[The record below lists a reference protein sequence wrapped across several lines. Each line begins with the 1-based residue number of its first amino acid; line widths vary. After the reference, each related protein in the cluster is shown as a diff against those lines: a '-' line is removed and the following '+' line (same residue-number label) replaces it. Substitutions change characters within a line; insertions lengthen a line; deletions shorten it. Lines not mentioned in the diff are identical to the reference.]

1 MECAGYE
8 AVRINLM
15 TSAQKLRWLISG
27 VAVLLAIAAG
37 SWLLSQS
44 WTQKPSENKAAATSP
59 VDPRLPTSPVSLPA
73 PSPQGYAGSAACAK
87 CHEDLCKSFAQH
99 PMGRSSALTPGPAD
113 LEDFSPEKGTFT
125 AADGTRYLAEK
136 VGDQVWHHEIGT
148 NPQGQTLYD
157 RSVPIS
163 LAIGSGTRGKTYAAN
178 RDGILLQSPISWYSA
193 KGGYFELSP
202 GYENPLS
209 NPRFSRRIVEEC
221 LVCHVGRMEFDPDSP
236 DRLKPPYFHEIS
248 IGCERCHGP
257 GEKHVASQQAGK
269 TKSPDPTIVNPA
281 LLPPRERESVCHQC
295 HLHGTSRLVRYGRH
309 PRDFRPGMPLEEIF
323 CVLVKKDSA
332 ETDSKAV
339 SQVEQMRASAC
350 FKGSGGKLG
359 CISCHNPHQW
369 PEAEKRDEYYRARC
383 NDCHAD
389 KGCSLPLKEREEKQ
403 DSCIACH
410 MPRTTPKDIVH
421 ASQTD
426 HRVPRRPQAPA
437 DSEPKSPAA
446 TTLQA
451 LKFFDDSDQRIPH
464 WEVQRIRGMLML
476 GGKTSE
482 DPSENAF
489 SLLLPL
495 AGVAPDDVPLLHS
508 LGAAHLNNKDY
519 AAARKWAEKGVAL
532 QPKNEQ
538 ARLLL
543 VLACAGMGDFAA
555 AKEHIAKVIELNPH
569 VPRNFALQAQI
580 LSDLGEKELALQAAE
595 KVVELDP
602 TQTRLR
608 DQLLRARRN

>member
-1 MECAGYE
+1 
-8 AVRINLM
+8 
-15 TSAQKLRWLISG
+15 
-27 VAVLLAIAAG
+27 
-37 SWLLSQS
+37 
-44 WTQKPSENKAAATSP
+44 
-59 VDPRLPTSPVSLPA
+59 
-73 PSPQGYAGSAACAK
+73 
-87 CHEDLCKSFAQH
+87 
-99 PMGRSSALTPGPAD
+99 MGHSSALTPGPSD
-113 LEDFSPEKGTFT
+113 LEDFSAEKGTFT
-125 AADGTRYLAEK
+125 AADGTRYTAEK
-136 VGDQVWHHEIGT
+136 VGDQILHHEIGT

-157 RSVPIS
+157 RTVPVS

-178 RDGILLQSPISWYSA
+178 RDGIVLQSPISWYSG

-202 GYENPLS
+202 GYENPAA
-209 NPRFSRRIVEEC
+209 NPHFSRRMSEEC

-236 DRLKPPYFHEIS
+236 DRLKSPYFHELS

-269 TKSPDPTIVNPA
+269 TASPDPTIVNPIR
-281 LLPPRERESVCHQC
+281 LPPRERESVCHQC
-295 HLHGTSRLVRYGRH
+295 HLHGASRLTRYGRH

-332 ETDSKAV
+332 GTDSKAV
-339 SQVEQMRASAC
+339 SQVEQMQASAC
-350 FKGSGGKLG
+350 FKGSEGKLG
-359 CISCHNPHQW
+359 CISCHNPHEW
-369 PEAEKRDEYYRARC
+369 PQPEKRDEYYRARC

-389 KGCSLPLKEREEKQ
+389 KGCSETLKKREEKQ
-403 DSCIACH
+403 DSCITCH
-410 MPRTTPKDIVH
+410 MPRTTPKDVVH

-426 HRVPRRPQAPA
+426 HRVPRRPHPSAESKQPSVGAN
-437 DSEPKSPAA
+437 S
-446 TTLQA
+446 LQELA
-451 LKFFDDSDQRIPH
+451 FFDDSDQRIPP

-482 DPSENAF
+482 DPQETAL

-495 AGVAPDDVPLLHS
+495 AKVAPDDIPLLYS
-508 LGAAHLNNKDY
+508 LGAANLNSKNP
-519 AAARKWAEKGVAL
+519 AVAREWAEKAIVL

-538 ARLLL
+538 VRLLL
-543 VLACAGMGDFAA
+543 VLACAAMRDFPA

-580 LSDLGEKELALQAAE
+580 LSDNGEKELALRAAE
-595 KVVELDP
+595 KMVELDP